1 LLIPKCDCVELSEAL
16 EEELVKYTR
25 DLSRVF
31 ETAKVLQI
39 LLERAEVVLNKG
51 TTIHIPV

>member
-39 LLERAEVVLNKG
+39 LLERTEVVLNKG
-51 TTIHIPV
+51 TTKHIPV